1 VRILRVLR
9 VDRRQLRGGD
19 PLDFLYSVAVFQLLC
34 TVKRCHERMI
44 GDVVLHG
51 SKGLVSAGHEL
62 VIQITQGLLVVG
74 CRVGIG
80 SSSSPPYPAP
90 GRPPSDAGGHGVREE
105 AQRHTAARYGG
116 LGRRAVASRPPHLT
130 ARG

>member
-1 VRILRVLR
+1 MRVLRVLR

-34 TVKRCHERMI
+34 TVQRCHERMI

-90 GRPPSDAGGHGVREE
+90 GRPRQATQ
-105 AQRHTAARYGG
+105 AATA
-116 LGRRAVASRPPHLT
+116 
-130 ARG
+130 